1 MLVRH
6 IRTSAVG
13 IVTASFLWGDVAI
26 AADKPVSIVPKSDA
40 VKSLESVLQK
50 ASEQGFVDIEGQ
62 ARQPI
67 AGKSILH
74 NEDLAAPIM
83 EDIGAINC
91 QVTSALEL
99 QTYQSVSSY
108 EAIPLTK
115 LGLEKNESL
124 EDVMPLV
131 KTYMALGLGT
141 EMASSVRKFEGHKAR
156 LIESMG
162 RVIEG
167 YPSPHDQNIVT
178 QYSNCSGGMKFWSAF
193 AKASQGLP
201 GTEDKTFELTRD
213 NQNFLEELPLHLQ
226 ELTTLR
232 LGIYAAEQKSENLA
246 LRMLSTLAPKTK
258 YGKPPAVKDDA
269 ILYYYGLVRQM
280 KGDPTASQIFKYLGQ
295 YDGLYRTRSLQK
307 LAEESFQTGTKLYD
321 NFSDDLAAVS
331 QQYNGLAESRKA
343 TIQVVKHRL
352 KANQFIDAI
361 EQSKREFSLVDS
373 ERNDAVTFAAEHIF
387 EQLQGKQKSQRL
399 HALNAY
405 LHDPLFFSKYDHIKT
420 LKARAKDT
428 AIDLNL
434 PELVSIIEPELHKL
448 SKGEGTFL
456 AYTNALIAAKH
467 GKYDRVIDVANPYR
481 ADPKFQALIL
491 DAAIQSGNY
500 KQTIEALRRKTASA
514 ERFALQSDIAW
525 RKGQWGEAKISLE
538 ALAHKAPDAAIA
550 NKIAIA
556 NYVGVERH
564 AYVDRAAPKT
574 AADLDLLKTQLDADI
589 ALVKGYL
596 TNG

>member
-99 QTYQSVSSY
+99 QIYQSVSSY

-167 YPSPHDQNIVT
+167 YPSPHDQNTVM
-178 QYSNCSGGMKFWSAF
+178 QYSNCNAEMKFWSVF

-201 GTEDKTFELTRD
+201 DNEDENFDLTHH
-213 NQNFLEELPLHLQ
+213 NQQFLEKLPAHLQ
-226 ELTTLR
+226 KLITLR

-246 LRMLSTLAPKTK
+246 TRILSSLAPETK

-269 ILYYYGLVRQM
+269 ILYFYGLVRQM
-280 KGDPTASQIFKYLGQ
+280 KDDPTASQIFKYLGQ

-307 LAEESFQTGTKLYD
+307 LAEESFQ
-321 NFSDDLAAVS
+321 
-331 QQYNGLAESRKA
+331 RM
-343 TIQVVKHRL
+343 
-352 KANQFIDAI
+352 
-361 EQSKREFSLVDS
+361 
-373 ERNDAVTFAAEHIF
+373 
-387 EQLQGKQKSQRL
+387 
-399 HALNAY
+399 
-405 LHDPLFFSKYDHIKT
+405 T
-420 LKARAKDT
+420 L
-428 AIDLNL
+428 L
-434 PELVSIIEPELHKL
+434 P
-448 SKGEGTFL
+448 
-456 AYTNALIAAKH
+456 
-467 GKYDRVIDVANPYR
+467 
-481 ADPKFQALIL
+481 
-491 DAAIQSGNY
+491 
-500 KQTIEALRRKTASA
+500 
-514 ERFALQSDIAW
+514 
-525 RKGQWGEAKISLE
+525 
-538 ALAHKAPDAAIA
+538 
-550 NKIAIA
+550 
-556 NYVGVERH
+556 
-564 AYVDRAAPKT
+564 
-574 AADLDLLKTQLDADI
+574 
-589 ALVKGYL
+589 
-596 TNG
+596 

>member
-167 YPSPHDQNIVT
+167 YPKHSH
-178 QYSNCSGGMKFWSAF
+178 
-193 AKASQGLP
+193 
-201 GTEDKTFELTRD
+201 
-213 NQNFLEELPLHLQ
+213 
-226 ELTTLR
+226 
-232 LGIYAAEQKSENLA
+232 
-246 LRMLSTLAPKTK
+246 
-258 YGKPPAVKDDA
+258 A
-269 ILYYYGLVRQM
+269 I
-280 KGDPTASQIFKYLGQ
+280 F
-295 YDGLYRTRSLQK
+295 
-307 LAEESFQTGTKLYD
+307 
-321 NFSDDLAAVS
+321 
-331 QQYNGLAESRKA
+331 
-343 TIQVVKHRL
+343 
-352 KANQFIDAI
+352 
-361 EQSKREFSLVDS
+361 
-373 ERNDAVTFAAEHIF
+373 
-387 EQLQGKQKSQRL
+387 
-399 HALNAY
+399 
-405 LHDPLFFSKYDHIKT
+405 
-420 LKARAKDT
+420 
-428 AIDLNL
+428 
-434 PELVSIIEPELHKL
+434 
-448 SKGEGTFL
+448 
-456 AYTNALIAAKH
+456 
-467 GKYDRVIDVANPYR
+467 
-481 ADPKFQALIL
+481 
-491 DAAIQSGNY
+491 
-500 KQTIEALRRKTASA
+500 
-514 ERFALQSDIAW
+514 
-525 RKGQWGEAKISLE
+525 
-538 ALAHKAPDAAIA
+538 
-550 NKIAIA
+550 
-556 NYVGVERH
+556 
-564 AYVDRAAPKT
+564 
-574 AADLDLLKTQLDADI
+574 
-589 ALVKGYL
+589 
-596 TNG
+596 